1 MWHPITINGVCYPTL
16 KSAVD
21 KLGNGITACALR
33 SRLKKGID
41 PYTAVTMPIYRNTI
55 SKDHLGNVYPSIHA
69 MCKHWGVRDSTFI
82 HRIQKG
88 MSIKKSLTAPVK
100 SNKKNG
106 IGGVKNEVRFS
117 KKHP

>member
-1 MWHPITINGVCYPTL
+1 MWHSITINGVFYPTI

-21 KLGNGITACALR
+21 QLGNGITACAVR

-41 PYTAVTMPIYRNTI
+41 PYTAVTMPMYRNTI
-55 SKDHLGNVYPSIHA
+55 SKDHLGNVYPSIYA

-88 MSIKKSLTAPVK
+88 MSIKKALTTPVK
-100 SNKKNG
+100 SNKQMAW
-106 IGGVKNEVRFS
+106 GG
-117 KKHP
+117 KK